1 MAAPG
6 TLYYCVFVSVN
17 NTDSSVWYY
26 TSCKRVSTKVVYG
39 GAVPKGPITGQ
50 RVNHWLCAVF
60 RIYAY

>member
-6 TLYYCVFVSVN
+6 SLYKPTARCGITRPVSVP
-17 NTDSSVWYY
+17 
-26 TSCKRVSTKVVYG
+26 VSTKVVYG
-39 GAVPKGPITGQ
+39 GAVPKVPITGQ